1 MKDLLIGRLAI
12 NYAASKTNPAVNS
25 ALNPADLALGAI
37 GVYALGVNG
46 ANAGKTILVTAA
58 LLPDIADDVLGAG
71 IAKADI
77 QYSFAQGTAD
87 GYISTKYYKAKEFV
101 REYMKEYQAALNQ
114 VTYVGYNG
122 STGTLLGSVASTF
135 DEATIDFAARF
146 NQFMPE
152 DEIKSI
158 SAGLV
163 IGDTTY
169 DIARKL
175 ANAINENAVSPDN
188 AGARYAAN
196 VVADGFITGAIAF
209 VGNVTFTNGS
219 PVITVGTSHDVVVGN
234 FLKVVLDAQTDLIPI
249 PAVAPSLTNSVLF
262 KVVAVTATTITLDRA
277 WAGNTQTLI
286 AADAITSVVKS
297 LVSPTNFGLRLT
309 PYPFQ
314 LNNEYLQFQIG
325 LGGVIK
331 GSLIT
336 YAQGINPGS
345 GTLNHMQRLQK
356 DAQIANGFW
365 NTVDGYLYA
374 GGKTPISYING
385 TTYDLYFFDVAPIVD
400 TTVQS
405 QKATHYYNAIVA
417 FEDGVSGAG
426 QNQTV
431 FHSIVAGTDS
441 IFGTALAPLP
451 ITVPFETGDALPSA

>member
-1 MKDLLIGRLAI
+1 MKDLLIGRLAV
-12 NYAASKTNPAVNS
+12 NYAASKTNPAVNT

-37 GVYALGVNG
+37 AVYALGVNG
-46 ANAGKTILVTAA
+46 VNAGKTILVTSTN
-58 LLPDIADDVLGAG
+58 IATIANLTGV
-71 IAKADI
+71 AKADI
-77 QYSFAQGTAD
+77 QYSFAQGTSD
-87 GYISTKYYKAKEFV
+87 GYLSTKYYKAKEFV
-101 REYMKEYQAALNQ
+101 REYKKEYAAALNQ

-122 STGTLLGSVASTF
+122 VSGTLLGSVASTF
-135 DEATIDFAARF
+135 DEATIDFAGRF
-146 NQFMPE
+146 NQFAPE

-158 SAGLV
+158 SANLS
-163 IGDTTY
+163 IGDTVY
-169 DIARKL
+169 DIARKT
-175 ANAINENAVSPDN
+175 ADAINASAISPDN

-209 VGNVTFTNGS
+209 VGAVTLTNGS

-234 FLKVVLDAQTDLIPI
+234 YIKLTSDAQTDLVPI

-262 KVVAVTATTITLDRA
+262 KVIAVTATTITLDRA
-277 WAGNTQTLI
+277 YPGVTQTL
-286 AADAITSVVKS
+286 AQADAITSIVKS
-297 LVSPTNFGLRLT
+297 LVAPTNYGLRIT
-309 PYPFQ
+309 PYPFL
-314 LNNEYLQFQIG
+314 LNNEYLQFQLG

-374 GGKTPISYING
+374 GGKVPISYINALN
-385 TTYDLYFFDVAPIVD
+385 YDLYFFDVAPIVD

-405 QKATHYYNAIVA
+405 QKAVHYYNAVVA
-417 FEDGVSGAG
+417 FEDGAAIAG
-426 QNQTV
+426 QNQ
-431 FHSIVAGTDS
+431 FEFDIIVTDATNG
-441 IFGTALAPLP
+441 IFGSATTPLA
-451 ITVPFETGDALPSA
+451 ITVPFETGDASPIA